1 MPPERIA
8 EEPLFFASSFE
19 ALFERTLHRRWTPE
33 LREKLRAAG
42 VDVGRPLKVAY
53 PVKVWEDVLGE
64 IARELHPGVE
74 ACEAWF
80 RVGLDFYEGFNA
92 TMIGKAAVAMAKV
105 VGLDRTFQRFT
116 SNLRNINNAAEGIVE
131 LREKGRMRLRLR
143 FLEKFR
149 GKVHPAPQPIPHYLR
164 GVLLGVLR
172 GLGKPNANVA
182 LVDTRSADRDSLYE
196 LTWTER

>member
-1 MPPERIA
+1 MPPDRIA
-8 EEPLFFASSFE
+8 EEPIFFASAFE
-19 ALFERTLHRRWTPE
+19 ALFERTLHGRWTPE
-33 LREKLRAAG
+33 LKERLRAAG
-42 VDVGRPLKVAY
+42 VDVDRRLKVAY
-53 PVKVWEDVLGE
+53 PAKVWEDVLGV
-64 IARELHPGVE
+64 IARELHPEVE

-92 TMIGKAAVAMAKV
+92 TMIGKAAVALAKV

-149 GKVHPAPQPIPHYLR
+149 GKIHPAPQQVPHYLR
-164 GVLLGVLR
+164 GVLLGILR
-172 GLGKPNANVA
+172 GLGKPDADVA
-182 LVDTRSADRDSLYE
+182 LVETNPKGRDSLYE